1 MKIGIVN
8 PYSWD
13 VPGGVGFH
21 IRDLALK
28 LRSRGH
34 DVRVLTPSTSRDL
47 PEWITSAGS
56 SVSVP
61 FNGSVAN
68 ISVKPTTMTR
78 TRRWLEEN
86 DFDVV
91 HVHEPVVP
99 SVSMAAAMISRAP
112 LVGTFHAALGR
123 SVSRAHC
130 LGPDE
135 ALHGAHWRAH
145 RRVRGST
152 AHSHRTPRW

>member
-1 MKIGIVN
+1 MEEPVKIGIVN

-34 DVRVLTPSTSRDL
+34 DVRVLTPSTSDDL

-56 SVSVP
+56 SVSIP

-68 ISVKPTTMTR
+68 ISVKPTILKR
-78 TRRWLEEN
+78 TRRWLADN

-91 HVHEPVVP
+91 HVHERTTGRPWWVP
-99 SVSMAAAMISRAP
+99 STRLSVVRCRAP
-112 LVGTFHAALGR
+112 
-123 SVSRAHC
+123 S
-130 LGPDE
+130 
-135 ALHGAHWRAH
+135 
-145 RRVRGST
+145 
-152 AHSHRTPRW
+152 PRLR

>member
-34 DVRVLTPSTSRDL
+34 DVQVLTPSTSDDL

-56 SVSVP
+56 SIQRIGGQP
-61 FNGSVAN
+61 FRETEGTRADSPVA
-68 ISVKPTTMTR
+68 
-78 TRRWLEEN
+78 
-86 DFDVV
+86 
-91 HVHEPVVP
+91 
-99 SVSMAAAMISRAP
+99 
-112 LVGTFHAALGR
+112 GR
-123 SVSRAHC
+123 
-130 LGPDE
+130 
-135 ALHGAHWRAH
+135 
-145 RRVRGST
+145 
-152 AHSHRTPRW
+152 

>member
-28 LRSRGH
+28 FRSRGH
-34 DVRVLTPSTSRDL
+34 DVRVLTPSSSRDL
-47 PEWITSAGS
+47 PDWISSAGQ

-68 ISVKPTTMTR
+68 ISVSPAALRR
-78 TRRWLEEN
+78 TRRWLADN
-86 DFDVV
+86 AFDVV
-91 HVHEPVVP
+91 HVHL
-99 SVSMAAAMISRAP
+99 SLI
-112 LVGTFHAALGR
+112 HI
-123 SVSRAHC
+123 
-130 LGPDE
+130 
-135 ALHGAHWRAH
+135 
-145 RRVRGST
+145 
-152 AHSHRTPRW
+152 

>member
-34 DVRVLTPSTSRDL
+34 DVRVLTPSTCDDL

-56 SVSVP
+56 SVSIP

-68 ISVKPTTMTR
+68 ISVKPTVLKR
-78 TRRWLEEN
+78 TRRWLADN

-99 SVSMAAAMISRAP
+99 SVSMAAAMLSRAP

-123 SVSRAHC
+123 SVSRAIAS
-130 LGPDE
+130 
-135 ALHGAHWRAH
+135 ALMRLYMERIG
-145 RRVRGST
+145 VRIAVS
-152 AHSHRTPRW
+152 

>member
-34 DVRVLTPSTSRDL
+34 DVQVLTPSTSTDL

-56 SVSVP
+56 SV
-61 FNGSVAN
+61 
-68 ISVKPTTMTR
+68 
-78 TRRWLEEN
+78 
-86 DFDVV
+86 
-91 HVHEPVVP
+91 
-99 SVSMAAAMISRAP
+99 
-112 LVGTFHAALGR
+112 
-123 SVSRAHC
+123 
-130 LGPDE
+130 
-135 ALHGAHWRAH
+135 
-145 RRVRGST
+145 
-152 AHSHRTPRW
+152 